1 MISFSGRSIIS
12 TISSHRSQ
20 FHQFNHLG
28 HLRFLEFSITNVPQ
42 STCNELRELA
52 LNISQEQ
59 GNIVYEPIGSNI
71 IFIGN
76 QKKPSNPF
84 KVLYNIVNSKAE
96 CQTDSCFRYKSCKFS
111 SHNVAVAVHLKI
123 FQTYISNVK
132 RFPTKDFVVN
142 VVDISRNP
150 STDQKKKQIQSKKE
164 RESKQKI
171 RKSYQT
177 C

>member
-96 CQTDSCFRYKSCKFS
+96 CQTDSCFRYESRKFS
-111 SHNVAVAVHLKI
+111 SHDVAVAVHLKI

-132 RFPTKDFVVN
+132 RFPTRDFVVN

-150 STDQKKKQIQSKKE
+150 STDQKKKQIHSKKE